1 MLTVIQHHAVQV
13 DFVVDAAQLMA
24 SSIED
29 EKIDGHDDVVEGAS
43 CDRPPGCGIEMVDN
57 DGEVEV
63 AVGAEVAAGAG
74 AEGDDLEGLAA
85 ATMRSIAAR
94 IFSSVTRM
102 SSWVGA
108 VAMLE
113 VYTWG
118 RARRGREASRQPIS
132 AGGD

>member
-74 AEGDDLEGLAA
+74 AEGDDLEGVGGCDDALDCGENLLLGDADVELGGRGGHAGSLYLGARAA
-85 ATMRSIAAR
+85 
-94 IFSSVTRM
+94 
-102 SSWVGA
+102 G
-108 VAMLE
+108 
-113 VYTWG
+113 
-118 RARRGREASRQPIS
+118 
-132 AGGD
+132 